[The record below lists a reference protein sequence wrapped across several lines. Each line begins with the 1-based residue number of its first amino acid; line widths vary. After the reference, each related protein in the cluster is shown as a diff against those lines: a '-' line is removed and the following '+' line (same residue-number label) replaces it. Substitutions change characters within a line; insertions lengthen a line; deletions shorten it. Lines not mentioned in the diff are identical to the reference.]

1 MPTAHA
7 KFVEYIGK
15 CCKTLDLPAP
25 TVDGDNYIFKV
36 EDRWI
41 ELKQNSRGDLVTFVS
56 LVYLAPPETDMRADL
71 IASFNLRYLF
81 DGGYALV
88 AEPDEGRL
96 YLCRSHRLVAL
107 DPAHIR
113 EELLVFAE
121 TAAMAGTWYIRTS
134 EEQPSSLPPAGP
146 DGNGAMFLKA

>member
-96 YLCRSHRLVAL
+96 YLVPVPPPCRPGPGTHPR
-107 DPAHIR
+107 R
-113 EELLVFAE
+113 
-121 TAAMAGTWYIRTS
+121 AARVRRNR
-134 EEQPSSLPPAGP
+134 
-146 DGNGAMFLKA
+146 GNGWHLVYSYQRRTAIIAAPRRP